1 MNIEELTNIFTYHP
15 PHGDQEVRYDIIRGQ
30 AKSLAIHIE
39 KWCPRSRE
47 KSLAITK
54 LQECVMMA
62 NAAIAIHEPVKVASD
77 DARPATSGE
86 MPTLDSLPDP
96 PAHHEV
102 SDEDRAAEQAEKEE
116 ELEAAEEQAE
126 REAEIPPEVLNEARD
141 DEQAAIEAEEAG
153 ADIRDE
159 NVKAEQEQRDRQTEG
174 EL

>member
-1 MNIEELTNIFTYHP
+1 MNIEELSNIFRYHAP
-15 PHGDQEVRYDIIRGQ
+15 FGDQEVRYQIIREQ

-62 NAAIAIHEPVKVASD
+62 NAAIAIHEVKPEVSPAPNDPEDYPATPAESHAKPEVAPD
-77 DARPATSGE
+77 DARPASE

-116 ELEAAEEQAE
+116 EQEQAEEQA
-126 REAEIPPEVLNEARD
+126 APPEVLNEAED
-141 DEQAAIEAEEAG
+141 DEREQIEAQEEG
-153 ADIRDE
+153 II
-159 NVKAEQEQRDRQTEG
+159 
-174 EL
+174 